1 MAQARVGGGEIVT
14 VFAAFD
20 WLEHTGFSLW
30 VREDPSLWAFPG
42 MLILHTVGMAFL
54 VGFNVALN
62 ARILGMGRGVPLS
75 SMLPFFR
82 VMWIGFWINAASGVA
97 LLMAYPTKAL
107 TNPVFYLKLTLIA
120 VGLIQAQWIRRQISR
135 ETGAG
140 DSWMPRAM
148 RVRASI
154 SLVCWLAAV
163 TAGRLLAYTYHHL
176 MAYEGP
182 FG

>member
-1 MAQARVGGGEIVT
+1 VDAYAIL
-14 VFAAFD
+14 D
-20 WLEHTGFSLW
+20 WIEHSGLSLW
-30 VREDPSLWAFPG
+30 VREDPSLFAFPG

-54 VGFNVALN
+54 VGTNVALN
-62 ARILGMGRGVPLS
+62 ARLLGIARGVPLT

-82 VMWIGFWINAASGVA
+82 VMWCGFWVNAVSGLA
-97 LLMAYPTKAL
+97 LLAAYPTKAL

-120 VGLIQAQWIRRQISR
+120 VGLVQAQWIRRQIV
-135 ETGAG
+135 G
-140 DSWMPRAM
+140 DPAFGESWMPRAA

-154 SLVCWLAAV
+154 SLACWLSAV